1 MKYTVSSCRYVYFA
15 EKGVKGV
22 TAETLEELIA
32 KLREE
37 MGSGGGLEAGTEEAE
52 QVFQHPGKQCCI
64 RL

>member
-52 QVFQHPGKQCCI
+52 QVF
-64 RL
+64 